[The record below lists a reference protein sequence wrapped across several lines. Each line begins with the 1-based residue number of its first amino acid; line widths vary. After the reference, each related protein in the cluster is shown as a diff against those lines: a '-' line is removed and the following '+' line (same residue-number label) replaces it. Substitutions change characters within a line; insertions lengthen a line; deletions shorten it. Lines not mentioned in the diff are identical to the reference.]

1 MVLSS
6 STLEEYAKEIGF
18 DACGVALA
26 ESLPREKERLLGWL
40 EEGKNA
46 GMSYMEN
53 NIEKRGDPGLLIE
66 GARSVIVTLT
76 NYYPFHRQ
84 AEGTPT
90 IARYAY
96 GKDYHLVLKER
107 LHRLFALLKEKA
119 SASVHGRVFVDSA
132 PVFEHEWA
140 RRAGLGWI
148 GRNTLL
154 IHRKWGSFCFIGVII
169 SNLEFDTY
177 SPFFEGSFCGNCN
190 RCVEACPTGALT
202 AYSLDAR
209 RCISYHTIENKG
221 EIPDFVRQKMGTRI
235 FGCDICQ
242 EVCPWNQ
249 KRVFNEVVEF
259 QPGKEVMEWTKEQ
272 WLQLDEKTFEM
283 CFKDSP
289 LARAGLNK
297 LQNNLDDKSCGLGDP
312 LIGE

>member
-6 STLEEYAKEIGF
+6 STLEKYAKETGF

-26 ESLPREKERLLGWL
+26 GALPREKERLLEWL
-40 EEGKNA
+40 GEGKHG
-46 GMSYMEN
+46 GMSYMAN
-53 NIEKRGDPGLLIE
+53 NIEKRGDPRLLVE

-76 NYYPFHRQ
+76 NYYPCRRQ
-84 AEGTPT
+84 AEGTPVF
-90 IARYAY
+90 ARYAY
-96 GKDYHLVLKER
+96 GKDYHFVLKER
-107 LHRLFALLKEKA
+107 LHRLFALLKEEA
-119 SASVHGRVFVDSA
+119 NRSVNGCVFVDSA

-148 GRNTLL
+148 GKNTLL

-177 SPFFEGSFCGNCN
+177 SSSFESRFCGNCN

-221 EIPDFVRQKMGTRI
+221 EIPDFVRQKMGLRV

-242 EVCPWNQ
+242 EVCPWNR
-249 KRVFNEVVEF
+249 KGIFNEVVEF
-259 QPGKEVMEWTKEQ
+259 QPGKEIMEWTKEQ
-272 WLQLDEKTFEM
+272 WLQLDEKTFETR
-283 CFKDSP
+283 FKDSP

-297 LQNNLDDKSCGLGDP
+297 LRDNLVDTSFYD
-312 LIGE
+312 